1 MAHFPDDSFASVA
14 AVSTTDGAPYRL
26 TVSNVAATYT
36 NLPAGRYIVALDG
49 PAFVILRT
57 GGVAAAPASAAQAAG
72 NATGVQSGW
81 TYNHRATADLS
92 AITSAGSGA
101 LWLLPVPGPG

>member
-36 NLPAGRYIVALDG
+36 NLPQGRYIVALDG

-81 TYNHRATADLS
+81 TYHHRATADLS
-92 AITSAGSGA
+92 AITSAGSGE